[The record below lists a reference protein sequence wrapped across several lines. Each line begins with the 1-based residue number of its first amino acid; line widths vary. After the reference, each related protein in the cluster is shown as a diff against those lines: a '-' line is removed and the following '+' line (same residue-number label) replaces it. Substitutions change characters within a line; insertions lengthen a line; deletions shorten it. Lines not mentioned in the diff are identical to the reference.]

1 MKEFFIKNWT
11 TITLSILGV
20 IFVYLLV
27 RVFTP
32 TPDMSELNKYKL
44 EEIDKHINEV
54 KTLQKNLS
62 DSIKV
67 YQHKIDDIDNIIF
80 NMKKIIFLILFV
92 FVSFISE
99 AQIKKSVDTTQ
110 MSIPYNIV
118 QKILV
123 DLNDYD
129 KLKELS
135 RLDKKEITELNS
147 KIVLLEKT
155 NKTWVEKDSLS
166 GQIILQT
173 EEKVKIYKEENKRLN
188 KEYKRLKT
196 KNTLFNIISGVI
208 IAPLTYLLI
217 IK

>member
-1 MKEFFIKNWT
+1 MK
-11 TITLSILGV
+11 
-20 IFVYLLV
+20 
-27 RVFTP
+27 
-32 TPDMSELNKYKL
+32 
-44 EEIDKHINEV
+44 
-54 KTLQKNLS
+54 Q
-62 DSIKV
+62 
-67 YQHKIDDIDNIIF
+67 
-80 NMKKIIFLILFV
+80 IIFLISFV

-99 AQIKKSVDTTQ
+99 AQIKKSVDTIQ

-118 QKILV
+118 QKILF

-135 RLDKKEITELNS
+135 MLDKKEITELNN

-217 IK
+217 IKYWH

>member
-1 MKEFFIKNWT
+1 
-11 TITLSILGV
+11 
-20 IFVYLLV
+20 
-27 RVFTP
+27 
-32 TPDMSELNKYKL
+32 
-44 EEIDKHINEV
+44 
-54 KTLQKNLS
+54 
-62 DSIKV
+62 
-67 YQHKIDDIDNIIF
+67 
-80 NMKKIIFLILFV
+80 MKKIIFLISFV

-99 AQIKKSVDTTQ
+99 AQIKKYIDTTQ

-135 RLDKKEITELNS
+135 RLDKKEITELNN

-155 NKTWVEKDSLS
+155 NKTWIEKDSLS

-196 KNTLFNIISGVI
+196 KNTLFNIISGII

>member
-1 MKEFFIKNWT
+1 
-11 TITLSILGV
+11 
-20 IFVYLLV
+20 
-27 RVFTP
+27 
-32 TPDMSELNKYKL
+32 
-44 EEIDKHINEV
+44 
-54 KTLQKNLS
+54 
-62 DSIKV
+62 
-67 YQHKIDDIDNIIF
+67 
-80 NMKKIIFLILFV
+80 MKKIIFLILFV

-135 RLDKKEITELNS
+135 RLDKKEITELNN

-155 NKTWVEKDSLS
+155 NKTWIEKDSLS

>member
-1 MKEFFIKNWT
+1 MK
-11 TITLSILGV
+11 
-20 IFVYLLV
+20 
-27 RVFTP
+27 
-32 TPDMSELNKYKL
+32 
-44 EEIDKHINEV
+44 
-54 KTLQKNLS
+54 Q
-62 DSIKV
+62 
-67 YQHKIDDIDNIIF
+67 
-80 NMKKIIFLILFV
+80 IIFLISFV

-99 AQIKKSVDTTQ
+99 AQIKKSVDTIQ

-118 QKILV
+118 QKILF

-135 RLDKKEITELNS
+135 ILDKKEITELNN

>member
-1 MKEFFIKNWT
+1 MK
-11 TITLSILGV
+11 
-20 IFVYLLV
+20 
-27 RVFTP
+27 
-32 TPDMSELNKYKL
+32 
-44 EEIDKHINEV
+44 
-54 KTLQKNLS
+54 Q
-62 DSIKV
+62 
-67 YQHKIDDIDNIIF
+67 
-80 NMKKIIFLILFV
+80 IIFLISFV

-99 AQIKKSVDTTQ
+99 AQIKKSVDTIQ

-118 QKILV
+118 QKILF

-135 RLDKKEITELNS
+135 ILDKKEITELNS

>member
-1 MKEFFIKNWT
+1 MK
-11 TITLSILGV
+11 
-20 IFVYLLV
+20 
-27 RVFTP
+27 
-32 TPDMSELNKYKL
+32 
-44 EEIDKHINEV
+44 
-54 KTLQKNLS
+54 Q
-62 DSIKV
+62 
-67 YQHKIDDIDNIIF
+67 
-80 NMKKIIFLILFV
+80 IIFLISFV

-99 AQIKKSVDTTQ
+99 AQIKKSVDTIQ

-118 QKILV
+118 QKILF

-135 RLDKKEITELNS
+135 MLDKKEITELNN

-155 NKTWVEKDSLS
+155 NKTWVEKDYLS